1 MLPCGGGLKGFRAK
15 EIGYCTRKT
24 RYVTIHKIIV
34 IDTLQKRMT
43 AIQIN
48 YLDMGY
54 HVISDLDAQ
63 EWFFVGCGKQ
73 TVNHGVYFHAEISLA
88 ISGHSAFR
96 PSNDQP
102 RMYPIPGAYETP
114 PFYGPDM
121 CAIIPQSHGFLRGV
135 WHERWDWFH
144 DLRLYRSKA
153 GLLQNTKTRC
163 ENSHEPASIYKGL
176 CWVDFSENLQDPQRS
191 KSKSHVF
198 VRVLEAP
205 KSWRSLRVLG
215 VNRPAP
221 WISRSR
227 RKRPRMCETESPVL
241 VRWQPNL
248 IWCFWFHGTLH
259 NSLMVSKCF
268 KYG

>member
-1 MLPCGGGLKGFRAK
+1 MPSPAHMKHLHLLVPTC
-15 EIGYCTRKT
+15 
-24 RYVTIHKIIV
+24 
-34 IDTLQKRMT
+34 
-43 AIQIN
+43 
-48 YLDMGY
+48 
-54 HVISDLDAQ
+54 AQ
-63 EWFFVGCGKQ
+63 L
-73 TVNHGVYFHAEISLA
+73 SP
-88 ISGHSAFR
+88 R
-96 PSNDQP
+96 PH
-102 RMYPIPGAYETP
+102 E
-114 PFYGPDM
+114 
-121 CAIIPQSHGFLRGV
+121 FLLGV
-135 WHERWDWFH
+135 WYERWDWFH